1 MGLSPKVVDFFWEM
15 RLYYQVFLKE
25 KNLAILLKILESL
38 KIPATSPYEY
48 VKETVYIEN
57 SA

>member
-15 RLYYQVFLKE
+15 RLYYQVLLKE
-25 KNLAILLKILESL
+25 KNLTILLKILESL
-38 KIPATSPYEY
+38 KIPAASPYEY
-48 VKETVYIEN
+48 VKETVFVEN

>member
-1 MGLSPKVVDFFWEM
+1 MGLSPKVVDFFWKM

-38 KIPATSPYEY
+38 KILAASPYEY
-48 VKETVYIEN
+48 VKETVFVEN

>member
-1 MGLSPKVVDFFWEM
+1 M
-15 RLYYQVFLKE
+15 
-25 KNLAILLKILESL
+25 LLKILESL